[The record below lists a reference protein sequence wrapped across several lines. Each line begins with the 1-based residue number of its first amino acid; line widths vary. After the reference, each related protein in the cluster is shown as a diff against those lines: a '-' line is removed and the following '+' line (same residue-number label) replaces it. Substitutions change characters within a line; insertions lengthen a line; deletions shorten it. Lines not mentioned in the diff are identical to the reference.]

1 MTTQCYKSQHELL
14 QERAAAVDL
23 RAYHL
28 HLDLS
33 QVKESPTFSA
43 TSRIELTTTEPEL
56 FLDYLGESVKQVTV
70 NGQVQDVDFDGSLI
84 RLHGLPVGEELT
96 IEVSGTS
103 RYSRTGQGLHRM
115 HDQADDAT
123 YLYSHLEPS
132 DARRIF
138 PCFDQPDLKATF
150 DVTVS
155 APADRKVIS
164 NGAGTETAP
173 GKHTFATTPLLS
185 TFLVALIAGPYAQW
199 TDSYTDEHGTIDLAG
214 FFGTDETVR
223 PGFQGIELGIRVAGP
238 ASEAD
243 YRRLEQAVAEHCP
256 VLDNLTLGVPVT
268 TSLEVAP
275 AAA

>member
-33 QVKESPTFSA
+33 QVKESPTFGA
-43 TSRIELTTTEPEL
+43 TSCIELTTTEPEL
-56 FLDYLGESVKQVTV
+56 FLDYLGESVEQVTV
-70 NGQVQDVDFDGSLI
+70 NGQAQDIDFDGSLI

-96 IEVSGTS
+96 IEISGTS

-138 PCFDQPDLKATF
+138 PCFEQPDLKAPF
-150 DVTVS
+150 HV
-155 APADRKVIS
+155 AM
-164 NGAGTETAP
+164 TAP
-173 GKHTFATTPLLS
+173 KDWQILSNQPETEREEQGDNAT
-185 TFLVALIAGPYAQW
+185 
-199 TDSYTDEHGTIDLAG
+199 
-214 FFGTDETVR
+214 
-223 PGFQGIELGIRVAGP
+223 
-238 ASEAD
+238 
-243 YRRLEQAVAEHCP
+243 
-256 VLDNLTLGVPVT
+256 VT
-268 TSLEVAP
+268 RDAI
-275 AAA
+275 